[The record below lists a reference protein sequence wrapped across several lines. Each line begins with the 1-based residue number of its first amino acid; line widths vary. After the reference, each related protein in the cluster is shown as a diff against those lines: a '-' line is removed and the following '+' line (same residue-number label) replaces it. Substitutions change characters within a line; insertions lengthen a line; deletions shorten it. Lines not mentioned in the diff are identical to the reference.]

1 MDFNKI
7 LPAIPYLQPHHLE
20 VTEQTVEHI
29 RVRMPFGKQ
38 LTNHVGTLHASAL
51 FTIAETAAGLHA
63 TDLIPGNRA
72 IPLLRG
78 ATVNYTRRA
87 GGDLTATARVKD
99 GSASDVCAEFDV
111 QDRADVVIE
120 VDVTDGED
128 ETVFKGLF
136 DYAMRPGKL

>member
-1 MDFNKI
+1 MDFNKV
-7 LPAIPYLQPHHLE
+7 LPSIPYLQPHRLE
-20 VTEQTVEHI
+20 VTEQTGEHI
-29 RVRMPFGKQ
+29 KVKMPFGKQ

-78 ATVNYTRRA
+78 ATVKYTRRA
-87 GGDLTATARVKD
+87 SGDLTATASVKD
-99 GSASDVCAEFDV
+99 GSAAEVITAFDAN
-111 QDRADVVIE
+111 DRADVDIE
-120 VDVTDGED
+120 VDVTDAEN
-128 ETVFKGLF
+128 ETVFNGTF

>member
-7 LPAIPYLQPHHLE
+7 LAAIPYLEPHRLR
-20 VTEQTVEHI
+20 VTEQTQERI
-29 RVRMPFGKQ
+29 RVVMPFGKQ

-51 FTIAETAAGLHA
+51 FTIAETAAGMHA

-78 ATVNYTRRA
+78 AAIQYTRRA
-87 GGDLTATARVKD
+87 SGDLTATASVKD
-99 GSASDVCAEFDV
+99 GTASGVLAAFDA
-111 QDRADVVIE
+111 DGRADVDIE
-120 VDVTDGED
+120 VDVTDTENQ
-128 ETVFKGLF
+128 TVFKGTF